1 MSSHIEPIVTVDDLA
16 AVPEDGNRYE
26 VIEGELFV
34 SRAPAFIHQMII
46 SKLIGSIQAYLD
58 HNPIGVVVTTPGV
71 IFSHID
77 GVIPD
82 LVYVSHE
89 RRKLILEN
97 ERLRAAPELIVEVMS
112 PGAENERRDRIVK
125 RQLYGK
131 YAVREYWIIDPQARS
146 IEVYVLRHDYLHLA
160 TVYANADIINTPFL
174 PGWEVSVE
182 KLFIL

>member
-112 PGAENERRDRIVK
+112 PGAENERRDPIVK

-146 IEVYVLRHDYLHLA
+146 IEVYVLRYDYLHLA
-160 TVYANADIINTPFL
+160 TVYANADIINTSFL
-174 PGWEVSVE
+174 PGWEMSVE
-182 KLFIL
+182 KLFVL

>member
-34 SRAPAFIHQMII
+34 SRAPGFVHQII
-46 SKLIGSIQAYLD
+46 ITNVIASIKAYLD
-58 HNPIGVVVTTPGV
+58 HNPIGVVVTTPGI

-89 RRKLILEN
+89 RRELILEN
-97 ERLRAAPELIVEVMS
+97 ERLRAAPELIVEIVS
-112 PGAENERRDRIVK
+112 PGVENERRDRIVK

-131 YAVREYWIIDPQARS
+131 YAVREYWIIDPQVRS
-146 IEVYVLRHDYLHLA
+146 VEVYVLRNDYLHLV

-174 PGWEVSVE
+174 PGWEISIE
-182 KLFIL
+182 KLFAL